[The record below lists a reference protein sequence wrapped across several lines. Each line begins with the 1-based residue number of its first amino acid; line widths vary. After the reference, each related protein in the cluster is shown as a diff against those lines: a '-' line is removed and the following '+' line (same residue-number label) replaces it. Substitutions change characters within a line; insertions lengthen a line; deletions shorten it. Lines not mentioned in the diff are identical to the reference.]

1 MSSWVVL
8 GLVVPE
14 VSTSWASVHAEHL
27 LEFLASH
34 PKEAHVTRL
43 ASPALHVFVTY
54 TVRSVVVGLDGYLA
68 LRMADLN

>member
-1 MSSWVVL
+1 MVLGEVVCQVSSSWA
-8 GLVVPE
+8 P
-14 VSTSWASVHAEHL
+14 VHAEHL
-27 LEFLASH
+27 LGLLASH
-34 PKEAHVTRL
+34 PKEAHVPKL